1 MKIYLMATLITLT
14 SNSSYANEIYRH
26 PTSGDSGT
34 YYVLSNEK
42 LNSSVSKVLT
52 SRVGKNSEY
61 TDFTEVKVNCLSNQY
76 FELAGSSE
84 DGLQNKPTKILT
96 DWSKKS
102 KWVPLVTGSSKYDLV
117 QFICNNKSL
126 KLSKLQILI

>member
-76 FELAGSSE
+76 FELAGGSE
-84 DGLQNKPTKILT
+84 DGLQNKPTKILA

-102 KWVPLVTGSSKYDLV
+102 KWAPLVTGSSKYDLV